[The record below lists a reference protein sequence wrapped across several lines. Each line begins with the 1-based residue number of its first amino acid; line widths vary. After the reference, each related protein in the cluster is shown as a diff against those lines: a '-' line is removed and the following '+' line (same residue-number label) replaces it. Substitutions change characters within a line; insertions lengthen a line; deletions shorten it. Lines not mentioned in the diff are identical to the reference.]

1 VLANLPHNS
10 LKYTPAG
17 GQVTVRTRRDRDD
30 AIVEVHDTGRGFSAA
45 LGERLF
51 EAFVQGH
58 QSIHRPEGG
67 MGLGLALVKRLVAM
81 HGGSVHAFSA
91 GPGRGATFTLRLP
104 AIQPPAEEGR
114 ARPPERRAPS
124 AKRRIL
130 VVEDNADARKML
142 GVALKQAG
150 HEVHEA
156 SDGLSAIETG
166 SAVKPEIALVDIGLP
181 GVDGYEVARALR
193 ANPDGRRPVLIA
205 VTGYGQPDD
214 KQRAT
219 EAGFDAHI
227 TKPIDHERLERLIHE
242 AGRRDRVL

>member
-1 VLANLPHNS
+1 
-10 LKYTPAG
+10 
-17 GQVTVRTRRDRDD
+17 
-30 AIVEVHDTGRGFSAA
+30 
-45 LGERLF
+45 
-51 EAFVQGH
+51 
-58 QSIHRPEGG
+58 
-67 MGLGLALVKRLVAM
+67 MGLGLALVKRLVAL
-81 HGGSVHAFSA
+81 HGGSVSAFSA
-91 GPGRGATFTLRLP
+91 GPGRGATFTVRLP
-104 AIQPPAEEGR
+104 AIQAPAEDIA

-156 SDGLSAIETG
+156 GDGLSAIETG
-166 SAVKPEIALVDIGLP
+166 SAVQPEIALVDIGLP

-193 ANPDGRRPVLIA
+193 ASHGGRRPVLIA